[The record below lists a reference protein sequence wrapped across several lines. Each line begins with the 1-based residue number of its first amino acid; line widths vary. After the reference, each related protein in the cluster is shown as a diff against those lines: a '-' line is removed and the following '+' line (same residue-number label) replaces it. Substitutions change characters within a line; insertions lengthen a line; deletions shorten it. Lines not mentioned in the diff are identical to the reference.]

1 MSMQLLFMHQFESLV
16 DDSSNVAGPYEFL
29 GTLLIALQFVFTF
42 MILIGKWKIV
52 RLVSPFLAAIFG
64 GSAFVVYYLN
74 QTSVGNTLDIKVL
87 IFTGAGLVYGLA
99 IGFWR
104 IHKELEFQR
113 LRKSAKEAAA
123 RTHGSKT

>member
-1 MSMQLLFMHQFESLV
+1 MQLLFMHQFESLV
-16 DDSSNVAGPYEFL
+16 DDSSNVARPYEFL

-64 GSAFVVYYLN
+64 GSAFVVCYLN